1 MDEDEKMDTN
11 SKKKGPLYYTVK
23 EDLKDQ
29 IRKGELKKG
38 DVKCSSRFC

>member
-1 MDEDEKMDTN
+1 METT

-23 EDLKDQ
+23 EAIKEQ

-38 DVKCSSRFC
+38 EVIPTEKIL